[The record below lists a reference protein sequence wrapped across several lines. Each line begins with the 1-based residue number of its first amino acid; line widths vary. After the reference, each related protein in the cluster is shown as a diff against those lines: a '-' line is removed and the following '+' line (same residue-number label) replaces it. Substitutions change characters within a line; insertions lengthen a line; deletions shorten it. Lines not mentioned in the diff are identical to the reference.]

1 MLPPFHMLI
10 DAKLW
15 FSFLITKHNFKKLS
29 HELLEWFVFE
39 PTELWYDVLDS
50 NVSYFCMSGKFFI
63 FYFQVFCVIIF
74 PARFSLFSSLKIS
87 SFRTLINNDCYL
99 YILLYSMVIS
109 FIFLKLYHS
118 SFFKTIKS
126 YPWFV
131 K

>member
-63 FYFQVFCVIIF
+63 FYFQVFCK
-74 PARFSLFSSLKIS
+74 RESLSVVFAIETGVKV
-87 SFRTLINNDCYL
+87 YL
-99 YILLYSMVIS
+99 
-109 FIFLKLYHS
+109 FLK
-118 SFFKTIKS
+118 
-126 YPWFV
+126 
-131 K
+131 